1 MLFPYTL
8 TDNNAS
14 LRFVRSGCVVVVL
27 DGIKD
32 NSYFVKDGR
41 VLGYDFDL
49 IQKYSKKIE
58 RNPVFIVEKNVEKR
72 LDLLLSNEID
82 IAICDATDSISE
94 FGGVNFIYIN
104 DEISSTIWV
113 VNNKN
118 AGFAKDINLWLKSYK
133 KTNEYSYFTSY
144 YNSEKGKKTEGK
156 AQISEYDFL
165 IQKYSRKIGWDWRLI
180 SSLVYQESRFISTVK
195 SRKGATGL
203 MQLVPKTA
211 AFLGVD
217 NIEDDEKNIEAG
229 TKLVK
234 YLDDYYAK
242 DSTITQTERIKFVL
256 AAYNSGHGRIDICRK
271 STEMN
276 GYDSSNWADVVNSR
290 KNKNPQKISAK
301 SFLSKETVLFVHEIL
316 ERYEHYKNLFPEIII
331 HSELFSLD

>member
-1 MLFPYTL
+1 MLCPHTL
-8 TDNNAS
+8 TDNHAS
-14 LRFVRSGCVVVVL
+14 LRFVRSGCVVVALGVA
-27 DGIKD
+27 DN
-32 NSYFVKDGR
+32 NSYFVRDGR
-41 VLGYDFDL
+41 ILGYHFDL
-49 IQKYSKKIE
+49 IEKYSKKIE
-58 RNPVFIVEKNVEKR
+58 RHPIFIVEENVEKR
-72 LDLLLSNEID
+72 FDLLLSNEVD
-82 IAICDATDSISE
+82 IVVCDKEDSILE
-94 FGGVNFIYIN
+94 LKGINFIYI
-104 DEISSTIWV
+104 DEEISSSIWA
-113 VNNKN
+113 VNSKN
-118 AGFAKDINLWLKSYK
+118 AGFASSINSWLKSHK
-133 KTNEYSYFTSY
+133 KTNDYGCFVSY
-144 YNSEKGKKTEGK
+144 YNSEKGKKSEDK
-156 AQISEYDFL
+156 SQISQHDFL
-165 IQKYSRKIGWDWRLI
+165 IQKYSEKIGWDWRLI
-180 SSLVYQESRFISTVK
+180 SSLVYQESRFMSTVK

-217 NIEDDEKNIEAG
+217 DIADDEKNIEAG
-229 TKLVK
+229 TKLIK
-234 YLDDYYAK
+234 YLDNYYSK
-242 DSTITQTERIKFVL
+242 DSAITANERIKFVL